1 MTGFLRTPSGLRMF
15 TAISEE
21 DGMELTDNGFY
32 KTPRIIKGLDF
43 LPFARD
49 VLDCGNELY
58 VKFRT
63 NHNADRILSFT
74 QVFDLGFDNAVL
86 FDIKNQLHNRIL
98 IEDITNFE
106 FIQYRPQTDWVAIN
120 MGNTK
125 RLGVNEFNE
134 FRISETFRH
143 LHPVIFLHAGYFWH
157 VMGMEPTDAEMDG
170 EKVWYLYLKRQDR
183 DFMIRVDFSGDQKFI
198 YNPLSDSWSLDDPT
212 VEITDIEGI
221 KKALKSEDVSEV
233 IVSGVPMRLVRVQE
247 IAKGVLFFVFLDTSE
262 TRRYYYARRTTKLRI
277 VENTESGSKKYL
289 LDHIKAMHID

>member
-1 MTGFLRTPSGLRMF
+1 
-15 TAISEE
+15 
-21 DGMELTDNGFY
+21 MELTDGGWY

-58 VKFRT
+58 VKFGT
-63 NHNADRILSFT
+63 NHDAYRILSFT
-74 QVFDLGFDNAVL
+74 RVYDLGFNNSVL
-86 FDIKNQLHNRIL
+86 FDIKNPIHNRIL

-125 RLGVNEFNE
+125 RLGVNDFNK
-134 FRISETFRH
+134 FRIGETFQR
-143 LHPVIFLHAGYFWH
+143 LHPVTFLRGGYFWN
-157 VMGMEPTDAEMDG
+157 VMGMEPTDAEVNG
-170 EKVWYLYLKRQDR
+170 NKVWYLYLKRQDK

-198 YNPLSDSWSLDDPT
+198 FNPLSDSWSLDNPAA
-212 VEITDIEGI
+212 EITDLEGI
-221 KKALKSEDVSEV
+221 KKSLKSDEVSEV

-262 TRRYYYARRTTKLRI
+262 KRRYYYARPTTKLRI
-277 VENTESGSKKYL
+277 VENAESGRKEYL
-289 LDHIKAMHID
+289 LDHIKAMYID